1 MEQLALEEKNMLH
14 QADQTEETAGKGGDI
29 YFVVDPDSNTLINF
43 RYNKKYKAENGQN
56 GSGNRCYRKI
66 R

>member
-1 MEQLALEEKNMLH
+1 M
-14 QADQTEETAGKGGDI
+14 EETDGKGGDI
-29 YFVVDPDSNTLINF
+29 YFEVDPDSNTLINF

-56 GSGNRCYRKI
+56 GSGNRCYRKV